1 MSLCR
6 FSSTRIVRDYEWCY
20 HSAGCDCDSCH
31 SNDCDCG
38 ADPGIWDLPPDVML
52 CLHWRESRPDS
63 ARAVQWLYGKP
74 PYLDF
79 LDRNSSDFC
88 LTTFS
93 EWYRKSIL
101 IVNFSNF
108 IVYLNVVELPL
119 SWFIWL
125 GFFGSFGVYRPIRVF
140 FSLIWIR
147 TNLLKMIFYN
157 HSNIR
162 LCFSFTFFNIG
173 DSFLTGR
180 DLYRAIPAM
189 TQDPGFHGL
198 TRRVAQFSNLL
209 RLRWGTKYLF
219 YSRSP
224 KGVFFDYNV
233 RILQNILF
241 ISWFEDQLWIVW
253 FCAWYKW
260 EVRTVW

>member
-38 ADPGIWDLPPDVML
+38 ADPGIRDLPPDVML
-52 CLHWRESRPDS
+52 CLHWRESCPDS
-63 ARAVQWLYGKP
+63 ARAVQWLYGKL

-108 IVYLNVVELPL
+108 IVYLIVELPFF
-119 SWFIWL
+119 WFVWLLFLFFVLVRL
-125 GFFGSFGVYRPIRVF
+125 GFIFPFEYFFTHMDTYQSPGNHFLQSFQH
-140 FSLIWIR
+140 
-147 TNLLKMIFYN
+147 KAMI
-157 HSNIR
+157 
-162 LCFSFTFFNIG
+162 
-173 DSFLTGR
+173 
-180 DLYRAIPAM
+180 
-189 TQDPGFHGL
+189 
-198 TRRVAQFSNLL
+198 
-209 RLRWGTKYLF
+209 
-219 YSRSP
+219 
-224 KGVFFDYNV
+224 
-233 RILQNILF
+233 
-241 ISWFEDQLWIVW
+241 
-253 FCAWYKW
+253 
-260 EVRTVW
+260 

>member
-31 SNDCDCG
+31 NNDFDCG
-38 ADPGIWDLPPDVML
+38 ADPGIRDLPPDVML
-52 CLHWRESRPDS
+52 CLHWRESCPDS

-101 IVNFSNF
+101 IVKFSNF
-108 IVYLNVVELPL
+108 IVYLNVVELPF

-125 GFFGSFGVYRPIRVF
+125 GFFFWFIWGLSSHLSI
-140 FSLIWIR
+140 FSLKWIR
-147 TNLLKMIFYN
+147 TNLLKNHFLQSFQHKTMI
-157 HSNIR
+157 
-162 LCFSFTFFNIG
+162 
-173 DSFLTGR
+173 
-180 DLYRAIPAM
+180 
-189 TQDPGFHGL
+189 
-198 TRRVAQFSNLL
+198 
-209 RLRWGTKYLF
+209 
-219 YSRSP
+219 
-224 KGVFFDYNV
+224 
-233 RILQNILF
+233 
-241 ISWFEDQLWIVW
+241 
-253 FCAWYKW
+253 
-260 EVRTVW
+260 